1 MKQQALTQSKLLSA
15 LVVMILLS
23 VVSSLHAQNVSIK
36 DLSTNKY
43 ALQNLLAGI
52 KSDNE
57 GVKRSCI
64 YFAGKYRIAETEAA
78 LIEQLNKE
86 ENPST
91 RILIALV
98 LYEMGSKEGLEL
110 IKKLAVDDEN
120 SEVKRMST
128 HIQNENI
135 INDLHPSKYFNE

>member
-64 YFAGKYRIAETEAA
+64 YFAGKYRIA
-78 LIEQLNKE
+78 
-86 ENPST
+86 
-91 RILIALV
+91 
-98 LYEMGSKEGLEL
+98 
-110 IKKLAVDDEN
+110 
-120 SEVKRMST
+120 
-128 HIQNENI
+128 
-135 INDLHPSKYFNE
+135 

>member
-1 MKQQALTQSKLLSA
+1 MKLQNLTKTRSLSG
-15 LVVMILLS
+15 LVVMILLF

-36 DLSTNKY
+36 DVTSNKY
-43 ALQNLLAGI
+43 ALQNLLSGI
-52 KSDNE
+52 KSNNE

-64 YFAGKYRIAETEAA
+64 YFAGKYKITETEAS
-78 LIEQLNKE
+78 LIEQLKKE

-98 LYEMGSKEGLEL
+98 LYELGSKEGLEA

-120 SEVKRMST
+120 SEVRRMST
-128 HIQNENI
+128 HIQNEHT
-135 INDLHPSKYFNE
+135 INNLHSSNFNE

>member
-78 LIEQLNKE
+78 LLEQLNKE
-86 ENPST
+86 VNPST
-91 RILIALV
+91 KILIALV
-98 LYEMGSKEGLEL
+98 LYELGSDEGLEL
-110 IKKLAVDDEN
+110 IKKLAMDDEN
-120 SEVKRMST
+120 SEVRRMST
-128 HIQNENI
+128 HIQNEHM

>member
-1 MKQQALTQSKLLSA
+1 MKQQELTRSKLLST
-15 LVVMILLS
+15 LLVMILLLF
-23 VVSSLHAQNVSIK
+23 VSSLHAQNVSIK

-78 LIEQLNKE
+78 LIEQLDKE
-86 ENPST
+86 ENPGT

-98 LYEMGSKEGLEL
+98 LYGLGSEEGLEL

-120 SEVKRMST
+120 LEVRRMST
-128 HIQNENI
+128 HIQNEHI
-135 INDLHPSKYFNE
+135 INDPHPSKYFNE

>member
-128 HIQNENI
+128 HIQNEHI